1 MTLLLPCENE
11 ISAHLL
17 RSRLLSHGIPGEVV
31 HDTFA
36 TMYGNW
42 LTRPQLLIAADAL
55 EDGLELLAAP
65 DEPLDETF
73 IEPAATA
80 DASEDLG
87 LRSYTPGFLPLIA
100 FGCAAGFLLGTAGL
114 FFLTLFTIVIQGSRE
129 DNVTGLTVPLLPLSW
144 SLYGIFFGIVC
155 WPFVILARSCHR
167 RDDGSLPLRARLIF
181 FFLPQSPLFAIPVLF
196 GLVIIQMLR
205 WLAGAA
211 F

>member
-144 SLYGIFFGIVC
+144 SLYGIFLESSAGLSSSSRA
-155 WPFVILARSCHR
+155 PATGGMTARSPCAR
-167 RDDGSLPLRARLIF
+167 ASSFFSCRKVRSLP
-181 FFLPQSPLFAIPVLF
+181 SPSSSAS
-196 GLVIIQMLR
+196 
-205 WLAGAA
+205 
-211 F
+211 